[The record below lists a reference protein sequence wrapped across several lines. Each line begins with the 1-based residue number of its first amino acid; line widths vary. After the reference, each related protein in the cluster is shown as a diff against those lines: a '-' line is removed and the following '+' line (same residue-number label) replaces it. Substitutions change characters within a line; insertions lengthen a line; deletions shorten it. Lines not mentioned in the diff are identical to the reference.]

1 MASSFADS
9 IPHGRVS
16 APALVPHPQQRRVAR
31 VYEIDNPNVGLVGM
45 LPVQAASV
53 LLQSAFP
60 RHRHRQYQV
69 KQNFGLRAPPS
80 IRFPSP
86 KPRQNTSP
94 RQLTSQKLVAST
106 PKTGARQTRHTSQ
119 PKVRKK
125 QLLTRRYADRTRTPI
140 QAALTYPIEGHCP
153 PAQKPLQPPT
163 TVARVPAP
171 ASEKHPDVRP
181 FAGS

>member
-1 MASSFADS
+1 MAVYPRRRLSHIRSSAGWPVSTKS
-9 IPHGRVS
+9 IIRT
-16 APALVPHPQQRRVAR
+16 
-31 VYEIDNPNVGLVGM
+31 
-45 LPVQAASV
+45 SV
-53 LLQSAFP
+53 LLACSRCRRPAYCCKVPF
-60 RHRHRQYQV
+60 HDIGIV
-69 KQNFGLRAPPS
+69 NTKSNKTSVCAPPS